1 MRRLSFDFTG
11 DSSNKARKHANK
23 QENQSH
29 VPLLGKLIIPSKKKT
44 RYLSPTAST
53 LYLD

>member
-29 VPLLGKLIIPSKKKT
+29 VPLLGKKDYSIEEKT
-44 RYLSPTAST
+44 RYYHQQLQH
-53 LYLD
+53 YI